1 MYNLRPSIMIQVLD
15 AKIREQAITRFEAQ
29 GGKIEVEFHGDTYIV
44 SDLELFNRSYQEA
57 TNAVMAN
64 YSLKEQL

>member
-1 MYNLRPSIMIQVLD
+1 MHNLRPSIIIQTLE
-15 AKIREQAITRFEAQ
+15 ATIREQAITRFEAQ
-29 GGKIEVEFHGDTYIV
+29 GGKIEVEFHGDAYIV

-64 YSLKEQL
+64 YSPKEQL